1 MAATKPHGTM
11 WIRVFTLV
19 AALLALAPE
28 AAVGETPQAPSAAPA
43 EQAARAA
50 AAPALPNQ
58 LLVFIRST
66 LLAVNHANL
75 TGNYTVLRDLGTP
88 AFQRSNSA
96 AELSEIFRDLR
107 KRNLDIGPTA
117 VLDPKL
123 VREPAINEDGHL
135 RLSGF
140 FPSQPEQVNFDLAFE
155 LVGDRWLLH
164 GIALNTT
171 PVDQPVA
178 AAPSGSSKPS
188 GR

>member
-1 MAATKPHGTM
+1 M
-11 WIRVFTLV
+11 WIRVLTV
-19 AALLALAPE
+19 AALLALAPD
-28 AAVGETPQAPSAAPA
+28 AAFAEPPQAPSAPPA
-43 EQAARAA
+43 EPQGASAATARAD
-50 AAPALPNQ
+50 AAPTMPHPNQ

-96 AELSEIFRDLR
+96 AGLSDIFRDLR
-107 KRNLDIGPTA
+107 QRSIDLGPVA
-117 VLDPKL
+117 VIDPKL
-123 VREPAINEDGHL
+123 VREPSINEDGRL

-155 LVGDRWLLH
+155 LVGDRWRLH

-178 AAPSGSSKPS
+178 AAPSGGSKPAK
-188 GR
+188 R